1 MITLTTRAEL
11 RSACEQAR
19 ARGER
24 VGLVPTMGYFHEGHR
39 SLMRAARATTDFVVV
54 TLFVNPTQFGPS
66 EDLAAYPR
74 DVSADTAAAAAEG
87 TAALFVPTT
96 DEMYTP
102 DAVTT
107 VHVARITEGMC
118 GAARPVHLDGVAT
131 IVTKLFAIVGPCTA
145 IFGRKDAQ
153 QLAVIRRLVA
163 DLDLPVEVVGAPI
176 VREPDGLALSSRNAY
191 LGADER
197 RAATVLFR
205 ALAAATELVV
215 GGARSAQVVGG
226 RVRDEV
232 AAEPLVELEYVEVR
246 NGSSL
251 EPVDELNGTV
261 LIAIAARVGTARLI
275 DNVTLTIE
283 GDTVVADLGTRS

>member
-1 MITLTTRAEL
+1 VITLTTKAEL
-11 RSACEQAR
+11 RAACEQAR

-74 DVSADTAAAAAEG
+74 DVSADTAAAAAER

-96 DEMYTP
+96 DEMYTS
-102 DAVTT
+102 DAATT

-118 GAARPVHLDGVAT
+118 GAARPMHLDGVAT

-176 VREPDGLALSSRNAY
+176 VRESDGLALSSRNAY

-197 RAATVLFR
+197 GAATVLFR

-215 GGARSAQVVGG
+215 GGARSAQVVGA

-232 AAEPLVELEYVEVR
+232 AAGPLVELEYVEVR

-251 EPVDELNGTV
+251 EAVDELNGTV
-261 LIAIAARVGTARLI
+261 LIAIAARVGATRLI

>member
-1 MITLTTRAEL
+1 
-11 RSACEQAR
+11 
-19 ARGER
+19 
-24 VGLVPTMGYFHEGHR
+24 
-39 SLMRAARATTDFVVV
+39 MRAARATTDFVVV
-54 TLFVNPTQFGPS
+54 TLFVNPTQFGPR

-102 DAVTT
+102 DAATT

-215 GGARSAQVVGG
+215 DGARSAQVVGG

-261 LIAIAARVGTARLI
+261 LIAIAARVGAARLI